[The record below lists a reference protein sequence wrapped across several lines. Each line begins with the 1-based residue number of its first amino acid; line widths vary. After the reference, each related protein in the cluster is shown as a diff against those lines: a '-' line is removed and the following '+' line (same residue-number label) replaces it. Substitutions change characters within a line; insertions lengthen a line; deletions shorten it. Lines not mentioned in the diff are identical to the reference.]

1 MSTAVQTKENYFKS
15 ANFKK
20 KTGQTIVL
28 IILILGSLLILSP
41 IWWMIATS
49 LKDMKEI
56 MTYPPTF
63 IPKEW
68 HWENYLITLQKGP
81 FLQYTLN
88 TLFITFFVVIG
99 NVVANSFIAYGFAKI
114 HFKGRNVLFACVL
127 ATMMIPGFVTLVP
140 QYVIYAKL
148 GWLNT
153 YLPLIL
159 PAFFGSAFNIFLLRQ
174 FFLTIPNEL
183 IEAAKIDGANH
194 LYIWWKIFI
203 PLAKPAI
210 ATVAIFSF
218 NGAWNDFL
226 GPLLYIND
234 ESLYTLQMGLQIFKG
249 QNDTQWNFLMA
260 GSLMVLL
267 PVITIFF
274 FFQRYFI
281 EGMNLTAGS
290 KG

>member
-1 MSTAVQTKENYFKS
+1 MSTAAQTKENYFKS

-68 HWENYLITLQKGP
+68 HWENYLTTLQKGP

-114 HFKGRNVLFACVL
+114 QFKGRNVLFACVL

-234 ESLYTLQMGLQIFKG
+234 ESLYTLQLGMQIFKG

-260 GSLMVLL
+260 GSIMVLL

>member
-1 MSTAVQTKENYFKS
+1 MSAVAQNKTSHFQSVK
-15 ANFKK
+15 FKK
-20 KTGQTIVL
+20 KIVKTIVF
-28 IILILGSLLILSP
+28 IILTLGSLLILSP

-63 IPKEW
+63 IPQEW
-68 HWENYLITLQKGP
+68 HWSNYAETLQKAP
-81 FLQYTLN
+81 FMRYTLN
-88 TLFITFFVVIG
+88 TLFITVLVVIG
-99 NVVANSFIAYGFAKI
+99 NVLSNSFIAYGFSKI
-114 HFKGRNVLFACVL
+114 QFKGRNVLFALVL
-127 ATMMIPGFVTLVP
+127 ATMMIPGFVTLIP
-140 QYVIYAKL
+140 QYVLYAKL

-159 PAFFGSAFNIFLLRQ
+159 PAFFGSAFFIFLLRQ

-194 LYIWWKIFI
+194 LYIWWKII
-203 PLAKPAI
+203 VPLAKPAI

-226 GPLLYIND
+226 GPLLFLND
-234 ESLYTLQMGLQIFKG
+234 SDMYTLQLGLQVFKG

-260 GSLMVLL
+260 GSLMVLI
-267 PVITIFF
+267 PVITLFF
-274 FFQRYFI
+274 IFQRYFI

>member
-1 MSTAVQTKENYFKS
+1 MSAAAQTKENYFKS

-28 IILILGSLLILSP
+28 IVLILGSLLILSP

-88 TLFITFFVVIG
+88 TLFITVFVVIG

-234 ESLYTLQMGLQIFKG
+234 ESLYTLQLGLQIFKG

>member
-49 LKDMKEI
+49 LKDLKEI

-234 ESLYTLQMGLQIFKG
+234 ESLYTLQLGLQIFKG

>member
-1 MSTAVQTKENYFKS
+1 MSAVVQTKENYFKS

-20 KTGQTIVL
+20 KTGQAIVL
-28 IILILGSLLILSP
+28 IVLILGSLLILSP

-88 TLFITFFVVIG
+88 TLFITVFVVIG

-234 ESLYTLQMGLQIFKG
+234 ESLYTLQLGLQIFKG

-267 PVITIFF
+267 PVITLFF

>member
-1 MSTAVQTKENYFKS
+1 
-15 ANFKK
+15 
-20 KTGQTIVL
+20 
-28 IILILGSLLILSP
+28 
-41 IWWMIATS
+41 
-49 LKDMKEI
+49 
-56 MTYPPTF
+56 
-63 IPKEW
+63 
-68 HWENYLITLQKGP
+68 
-81 FLQYTLN
+81 
-88 TLFITFFVVIG
+88 
-99 NVVANSFIAYGFAKI
+99 
-114 HFKGRNVLFACVL
+114 
-127 ATMMIPGFVTLVP
+127 MMIPGFVTLIP
-140 QYVIYAKL
+140 QYVLYAKL

-159 PAFFGSAFNIFLLRQ
+159 PAFFGSAFFIFLLRQ

-194 LYIWWKIFI
+194 LIIWWKIFL
-203 PLAKPAI
+203 PLSKPAI
-210 ATVAIFSF
+210 ATVAILSF

-226 GPLLYIND
+226 GPLLFIND
-234 ESLYTLQMGLQIFKG
+234 ESLFTLQLGLQIFKG

-267 PVITIFF
+267 PVIMIFF

>member
-1 MSTAVQTKENYFKS
+1 MSAAAQTKENYFKS

-28 IILILGSLLILSP
+28 IVLILGSLLILSP

-88 TLFITFFVVIG
+88 TLFITVFVVIG

-114 HFKGRNVLFACVL
+114 HFKGRNILFACVL

-234 ESLYTLQMGLQIFKG
+234 ESLYTLQLGLQIFKG

>member
-1 MSTAVQTKENYFKS
+1 MSVASKQKNSYFESVKVRKRIS
-15 ANFKK
+15 
-20 KTGQTIVL
+20 QTIVT

-41 IWWMIATS
+41 VWWMFATS
-49 LKDMKEI
+49 VKSMGEI
-56 MTYPPTF
+56 MQFPPTF

-68 HWENYLITLQKGP
+68 HFKNYIETWKAAPFTRYLFNTLLITLC
-81 FLQYTLN
+81 
-88 TLFITFFVVIG
+88 VVIG
-99 NVVANSFIAYGFAKI
+99 NVLSNSFIAYGFAKI
-114 HFKGRNVLFACVL
+114 RFKGRNVLFAVVL
-127 ATMMIPGFVTLVP
+127 ATMMIPGFVTMIP
-140 QYVIYAKL
+140 HYIMYSKL

-159 PAFFGSAFNIFLLRQ
+159 PSFFGSAFNIFLIRQ
-174 FFLTIPNEL
+174 FFLGVPNEL
-183 IEAAKIDGANH
+183 IEAAKIDGASH
-194 LYIWWKIFI
+194 VYIWSRIMI

-234 ESLYTLQMGLQIFKG
+234 DTLYTLQLGLQVFKG
-249 QNDTQWNFLMA
+249 QLDTQWNYLMA
-260 GSLMVLL
+260 GSLLVLL
-267 PVITIFF
+267 PVIIIFF
-274 FFQRYFI
+274 IFQKYFI

>member
-1 MSTAVQTKENYFKS
+1 MSTAAQTNENYFKS

-20 KTGQTIVL
+20 KTGKTIVL

-114 HFKGRNVLFACVL
+114 QFKGRNVLFACVL

-226 GPLLYIND
+226 GPLLYLND
-234 ESLYTLQMGLQIFKG
+234 ESLYTLQLGLQIFKG

-260 GSLMVLL
+260 GSIMVLL

>member
-1 MSTAVQTKENYFKS
+1 MSVKAQKQNNYFESVK
-15 ANFKK
+15 FKK
-20 KTGQTIVL
+20 KMGQFIVL
-28 IILILGSLLILSP
+28 FILIAGSLLILSP

-68 HWENYLITLQKGP
+68 HWENYLTTLQKGP
-81 FLQYTLN
+81 FLKYTMN
-88 TLFITFFVVIG
+88 TLFITSLVVLG
-99 NVVANSFIAYGFAKI
+99 NVFANSFIAYGFAKI
-114 HFKGRNVLFACVL
+114 QFKGRNVLFGIVL
-127 ATMMIPGFVTLVP
+127 ATMMIPGFVTLIP
-140 QYVIYAKL
+140 QYVLYAKL

-159 PAFFGSAFNIFLLRQ
+159 PAFFGSAFFIFLLRQ

-194 LYIWWKIFI
+194 LIIWWKIFV
-203 PLAKPAI
+203 PLSKPAI
-210 ATVAIFSF
+210 ATVAILSF

-226 GPLLYIND
+226 GPLLFIND
-234 ESLYTLQMGLQIFKG
+234 ESLFTLQLGLQVFKG

-260 GSLMVLL
+260 GSIMVLL
-267 PVITIFF
+267 PVILLFF

>member
-1 MSTAVQTKENYFKS
+1 MSVKAQKQNNYFESVK
-15 ANFKK
+15 FKK
-20 KTGQTIVL
+20 KIGQSIVL
-28 IILILGSLLILSP
+28 IVLIAGSLLILSP

-68 HWENYLITLQKGP
+68 HWENYLTTLQKGP
-81 FLQYTLN
+81 FLKYTMN
-88 TLFITFFVVIG
+88 TLFITSLVVLG
-99 NVVANSFIAYGFAKI
+99 NVFANSFIAYGFAKI
-114 HFKGRNVLFACVL
+114 QFQGRNVLFGIVL
-127 ATMMIPGFVTLVP
+127 ATMMIPGFVTLIP
-140 QYVIYAKL
+140 QYVLYAKL

-159 PAFFGSAFNIFLLRQ
+159 PAFFGSAFFIFLLRQ

-194 LYIWWKIFI
+194 LIIWWKIFV
-203 PLAKPAI
+203 PLSKPAI
-210 ATVAIFSF
+210 ATVAILSF

-226 GPLLYIND
+226 GPLLFIND
-234 ESLYTLQMGLQIFKG
+234 ESLFTLQLGLQVFKG

-260 GSLMVLL
+260 GSIMVLL
-267 PVITIFF
+267 PVILLFF